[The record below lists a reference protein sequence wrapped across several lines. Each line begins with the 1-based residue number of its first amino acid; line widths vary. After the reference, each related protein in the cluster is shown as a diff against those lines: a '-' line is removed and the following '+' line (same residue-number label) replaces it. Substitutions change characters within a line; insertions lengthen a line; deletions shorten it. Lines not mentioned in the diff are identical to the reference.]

1 MGIKLT
7 LRIDEELIKAAKKY
21 SAKKGKSLSRLV
33 TDFFR
38 IIQNEE
44 MEKKERLT
52 PAVKSLKGILKEK
65 SISEEDYKKH
75 LEEKYL

>member
-44 MEKKERLT
+44 MKKK
-52 PAVKSLKGILKEK
+52 KSG
-65 SISEEDYKKH
+65 
-75 LEEKYL
+75 

>member
-44 MEKKERLT
+44 MKKKRAVNPGCEISKRDFKREKHFGRRL
-52 PAVKSLKGILKEK
+52 
-65 SISEEDYKKH
+65 
-75 LEEKYL
+75 